1 MRCRSMHVVVRSAA
15 CKLGSTRSERTGP
28 APAPRGGVK
37 LQRNATLGVMRIAD
51 LLFTQGF
58 GSRRECLGLVASGQ
72 VQLQGRP
79 VTDPLQEVVEVGL
92 EFVVNGQRWLY
103 QAEAVLMLHK
113 PAGFECS
120 RAPRD
125 HPSVLS
131 LLPAP
136 LRQRGV
142 QPVGRLDQDTTGLL
156 LLTDNGALIHR
167 LTHPKR
173 HVAKV
178 YVAQTRHAVD
188 ERQIAALLQGVVL
201 HDAPAA
207 VRALACKA
215 LAPTVLQLTISEGR
229 YHQVKRMVAA
239 AGNRVEQLHRVSLGP
254 LTLPE
259 GLAQGEWRWLSAKE
273 QQALSDGTAL
283 QVAPD

>member
-1 MRCRSMHVVVRSAA
+1 MRM
-15 CKLGSTRSERTGP
+15 
-28 APAPRGGVK
+28 
-37 LQRNATLGVMRIAD
+37 AD

-58 GSRRECLGLVASGQ
+58 GSRRECAALLAAGQ
-72 VQLQGRP
+72 VQLQGRT
-79 VTDPLQEVVEVGL
+79 VSDPFEDVAEEDL
-92 EFVVNGQRWLY
+92 EFVVNGQPWRY
-103 QAEAVLMLHK
+103 QAQAVLMLHK

-178 YVAQTRHAVD
+178 YLATTRHVVD
-188 ERQIAALLQGVVL
+188 GGQVQALLQGVVL
-201 HDAPAA
+201 HDAPAP
-207 VRALACKA
+207 VRALACSA
-215 LAPTVLQLTISEGR
+215 LAPTLLQLTIMEGR

-239 AGNRVEQLHRVSLGP
+239 VGNRVEHLHRAVFGP

-259 GLAQGEWRWLSAKE
+259 SLAEGHWRWLTAQE
-273 QQALSDGTAL
+273 QQALSGGSVSPA
-283 QVAPD
+283 APG

>member
-1 MRCRSMHVVVRSAA
+1 MRM
-15 CKLGSTRSERTGP
+15 
-28 APAPRGGVK
+28 
-37 LQRNATLGVMRIAD
+37 AD

-58 GSRRECLGLVASGQ
+58 GSRRECAGLLASGQ
-72 VQLQGRP
+72 VQLQGQP
-79 VTDPLQEVVEVGL
+79 VLDPFVEVDETDL
-92 EFVVNGQRWLY
+92 EFVVNGQAWRY
-103 QAEAVLMLHK
+103 QAQAVLMLHK

-156 LLTDNGALIHR
+156 LLTDNGSLIHR

-178 YVAQTRHAVD
+178 YLAHTRHAVD
-188 ERQIAALLQGVVL
+188 ERQIQALLQGVVL
-201 HDAPAA
+201 HDAPTP
-207 VRALACKA
+207 VRALSCQAV
-215 LAPTVLQLTISEGR
+215 APTLLRLSVTEGR
-229 YHQVKRMVAA
+229 YHQVKRMIAA
-239 AGNRVEQLHRVSLGP
+239 AGNRVEQLHREAFGP
-254 LTLPE
+254 LTLPD
-259 GLAQGEWRWLSAKE
+259 GLAPGEWSWLTNLE
-273 QQALSDGTAL
+273 RQALSGGIVSPAE
-283 QVAPD
+283 PG

>member
-1 MRCRSMHVVVRSAA
+1 M
-15 CKLGSTRSERTGP
+15 
-28 APAPRGGVK
+28 
-37 LQRNATLGVMRIAD
+37 AD

-58 GSRRECLGLVASGQ
+58 GSRRECAALLAAGLVQ
-72 VQLQGRP
+72 VQGRILL
-79 VTDPLQEVVEVGL
+79 DPDEDVSEQGL
-92 EFVVNGQRWLY
+92 EFVVQEQSWHY
-103 QAEAVLMLHK
+103 QAQAVLMLHK

-156 LLTDNGALIHR
+156 LLTDNGQLIHR

-178 YVAQTRHAVD
+178 YLAQTRHAID
-188 ERQIAALLQGVVL
+188 EAQLQALLQGVVL
-201 HDAPAA
+201 HDAPEP
-207 VRALACKA
+207 VSALSCQAMTSTTLK
-215 LAPTVLQLTISEGR
+215 LSITEGR

-239 AGNRVEQLHRVSLGP
+239 AGNRVERLHRTAFGP
-254 LTLPE
+254 LTLTDDLAE
-259 GLAQGEWRWLSAKE
+259 GHWRWLSADE
-273 QQALSDGTAL
+273 QQALSGERA
-283 QVAPD
+283 VPAVSG

>member
-1 MRCRSMHVVVRSAA
+1 
-15 CKLGSTRSERTGP
+15 
-28 APAPRGGVK
+28 
-37 LQRNATLGVMRIAD
+37 MRIAD

-58 GSRRECLGLVASGQ
+58 GSRRECAGLLAAGRVQ
-72 VQLQGRP
+72 VQGRTLLSP
-79 VTDPLQEVVEVGL
+79 HEAVAEAGL
-92 EFVVNGQRWLY
+92 EFVVNGQPWHY
-103 QAEAVLMLHK
+103 QAQAVLMLHK
-113 PAGFECS
+113 PAGYECS

-178 YVAQTRHAVD
+178 YVVHTRHVVD
-188 ERQIAALLQGVVL
+188 EQQVTALLQGVVL
-201 HDAPAA
+201 HDAPAP
-207 VRALACKA
+207 VHALACKA
-215 LAPTVLQLTISEGR
+215 LAPTVLQLAIDEGR

-239 AGNRVEQLHRVSLGP
+239 AGNRVEKLHRAAFGP
-254 LTLPE
+254 LTLNE
-259 GLAQGEWRWLSAKE
+259 GLAEGHWRWLSPEE
-273 QQALSDGTAL
+273 QQALSAETVL
-283 QVAPD
+283 QAAPC